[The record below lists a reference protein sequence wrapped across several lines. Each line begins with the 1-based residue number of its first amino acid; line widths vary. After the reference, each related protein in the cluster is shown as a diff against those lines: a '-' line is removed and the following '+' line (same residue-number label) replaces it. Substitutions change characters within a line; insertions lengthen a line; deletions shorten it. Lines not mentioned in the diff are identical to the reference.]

1 MRGLKKF
8 TSLLLALFIVVGNIV
23 PAFADEIVKSN
34 EKNVVEQSSQ
44 SNEENQN
51 IEGKKTESEETF
63 EKENSDKSDSKSLEN
78 KNLTSPL
85 EKSTTLQ
92 KAPVEPGWGENRVIV
107 QVNLHGLKGKEFNF
121 SKIFPKEK
129 FPNGPSIEVIH
140 FNEDTFE
147 DELIGKEKFT
157 LQNTRLDLGIHQQV
171 KIDDFEISLDDES
184 SDKHEGKIIENQ
196 SNRSGGHDGTS
207 VFNYDIYEVQN
218 TNAKFKTIDKDG
230 KTIENPTNLTVTYQL
245 GDKLKANQKLTSAI
259 NEEKDMLEGER
270 FKSSKW
276 EGNYDGTNMP
286 EVSLENTQNGYFLD
300 GDYAYKILDQKQ
312 KDDDKS
318 NPLEV
323 TLIRKQKVIKG
334 GEHPKYKDPISGK
347 EIDDPDYVKVEF
359 KVNDHGSID
368 SGESVYWVLKDLDIK
383 DSIKAPKVKLE
394 YGYGLKGWKPWFKTE
409 NQKYSQDT
417 THVAIIDKIKYFDYL
432 TFSGDVTT
440 NRLTFHDA
448 SRLNLIGFVDK
459 YGIYKE
465 EQIKSFIDFEDTE
478 DKVRVTLE
486 NGVIKR
492 PGVKELKVPFQMKV
506 DKSFGD
512 DILNTPEKQLV
523 RETTFF
529 ANDIYGNTSWYG
541 IRYTIKNQN
550 TKGTVTPKEK
560 ETLRYVALTKE
571 EIYEAVKNGEFV
583 YNDGV
588 PDQNKSGKN
597 ALHREVECENLLNP
611 EKVKKFNISDEDY
624 KKLDF
629 SKLGYQEVPVTIT
642 YLDNSKS
649 TVNVKIKIKENVPTG
664 IIDNNYQM
672 PKILLLVGFIGVFVS
687 VINFRK
693 KFLKNYE

>member
-207 VFNYDIYEVQN
+207 VFNYDIYKVQN

-478 DKVRVTLE
+478 DKGLTL
-486 NGVIKR
+486 
-492 PGVKELKVPFQMKV
+492 
-506 DKSFGD
+506 
-512 DILNTPEKQLV
+512 
-523 RETTFF
+523 
-529 ANDIYGNTSWYG
+529 
-541 IRYTIKNQN
+541 
-550 TKGTVTPKEK
+550 
-560 ETLRYVALTKE
+560 
-571 EIYEAVKNGEFV
+571 
-583 YNDGV
+583 
-588 PDQNKSGKN
+588 
-597 ALHREVECENLLNP
+597 
-611 EKVKKFNISDEDY
+611 
-624 KKLDF
+624 
-629 SKLGYQEVPVTIT
+629 
-642 YLDNSKS
+642 
-649 TVNVKIKIKENVPTG
+649 
-664 IIDNNYQM
+664 
-672 PKILLLVGFIGVFVS
+672 
-687 VINFRK
+687 
-693 KFLKNYE
+693 

>member
-207 VFNYDIYEVQN
+207 VFNYDIYKVQN

-597 ALHREVECENLLNP
+597 ALHREVEGENLLNP

>member
-8 TSLLLALFIVVGNIV
+8 TSLLLALFIVLGNIV
-23 PAFADEIVKSN
+23 PAFADEIVESKD
-34 EKNVVEQSSQ
+34 KNVVEQNSQ

-78 KNLTSPL
+78 KNFTSTS
-85 EKSTTLQ
+85 EKSTTFQ
-92 KAPVEPGWGENRVIV
+92 RAPVEPGWGENRVIV

-121 SKIFPKEK
+121 DKIFPKEK
-129 FPNGPSIEVIH
+129 FPDGPSIEVIH
-140 FNEDTFE
+140 FDEDTFE

-157 LQNTRLDLGIHQQV
+157 LQNTRLDIGIHQQV
-171 KIDDFEISLDDES
+171 KIDDFEIYLDDNSTEN
-184 SDKHEGKIIENQ
+184 HEGKIIE
-196 SNRSGGHDGTS
+196 SRSSRSGGSDGTS

-218 TNAKFKTIDKDG
+218 TNAKFKTVDKDG
-230 KTIENPTNLTVTYQL
+230 NTIDNSTNLTVTYTL
-245 GDKLKANQKLTSAI
+245 GDKTKASQKLTSSFDD
-259 NEEKDMLEGER
+259 EKDMLEKES
-270 FKSSKW
+270 FSSFKW

-286 EVSLENTQNGYFLD
+286 KVSLENTQNGYFLD

-323 TLIRKQKVIKG
+323 TLIKKQKVIKG
-334 GEHPKYKDPISGK
+334 GEHPKYKDPTSGK
-347 EIDDPDYVKVEF
+347 EVDDPDYVKVEF

-440 NRLTFHDA
+440 NRLTFTDG
-448 SRLNLIGFVDK
+448 SRLKLIGLVDE
-459 YGIYKE
+459 YGIYKRD
-465 EQIKSFIDFEDTE
+465 QIKSYVDFEKTPE
-478 DKVRVTLE
+478 RVRVTMTNGLVE
-486 NGVIKR
+486 N
-492 PGVKELKVPFQMKV
+492 PGVGELEVPFQMKV
-506 DKSFGD
+506 DDSFGN
-512 DILNTPEKQLV
+512 DILKTQKKELV

-529 ANDIYGNTSWYG
+529 AKDIYGNTSWFG
-541 IRYTIKNQN
+541 IRYTIKTQN

-560 ETLRYVALTKE
+560 ETFKDIALTKE
-571 EIYEAVKNGEFV
+571 EIYEAVKNGEFA
-583 YNDGV
+583 YNESV
-588 PDQNKSGKN
+588 PKQNKSGDN
-597 ALHREVECENLLNP
+597 ALHREVEGKNLLNP
-611 EKVKKFNISDEDY
+611 DKVKEFNISDEDY
-624 KKLDF
+624 KKIDF
-629 SKLGYQEVPVTIT
+629 SKLGEQEVPVTIT

-649 TVNVKIKIKENVPTG
+649 TVNVKIKIKDNVPTG

-672 PKILLLVGFIGVFVS
+672 PKILLFVGAIGVFVS
-687 VINFRK
+687 VINFK
-693 KFLKNYE
+693 KKILKNYE

>member
-323 TLIRKQKVIKG
+323 TLIKKQKVIKG
-334 GEHPKYKDPISGK
+334 GERPKYIDPISGK
-347 EIDDPDYVKVEF
+347 EVDDPDYVKVEF

-409 NQKYSQDT
+409 NQRYSQDT

-465 EQIKSFIDFEDTE
+465 EQIKGFIDFEDTE

-560 ETLRYVALTKE
+560 ETLRYVALSKE
-571 EIYEAVKNGEFV
+571 EIYKAVEDGEFT
-583 YNDGV
+583 YNEGV
-588 PDQNKSGKN
+588 PEQNKSGSN
-597 ALHREVECENLLNP
+597 ALHRLVEGKNLLNP
-611 EKVKKFNISDEDY
+611 EKVKDFNISDEDY
-624 KKLDF
+624 KNIDF
-629 SKLGYQEVPVTIT
+629 SKLGYQKVPVTIT

-649 TVNVKIKIKENVPTG
+649 NVDVTIKITENVPTG
-664 IIDNNYQM
+664 LTNDKN
-672 PKILLLVGFIGVFVS
+672 PSKILLFVGFVGIVVS
-687 VINFRK
+687 VINFK
-693 KFLKNYE
+693 KKILKNYD

>member
-1 MRGLKKF
+1 M
-8 TSLLLALFIVVGNIV
+8 
-23 PAFADEIVKSN
+23 
-34 EKNVVEQSSQ
+34 
-44 SNEENQN
+44 
-51 IEGKKTESEETF
+51 
-63 EKENSDKSDSKSLEN
+63 
-78 KNLTSPL
+78 
-85 EKSTTLQ
+85 
-92 KAPVEPGWGENRVIV
+92 
-107 QVNLHGLKGKEFNF
+107 
-121 SKIFPKEK
+121 
-129 FPNGPSIEVIH
+129 
-140 FNEDTFE
+140 
-147 DELIGKEKFT
+147 
-157 LQNTRLDLGIHQQV
+157 
-171 KIDDFEISLDDES
+171 
-184 SDKHEGKIIENQ
+184 
-196 SNRSGGHDGTS
+196 
-207 VFNYDIYEVQN
+207 
-218 TNAKFKTIDKDG
+218 
-230 KTIENPTNLTVTYQL
+230 
-245 GDKLKANQKLTSAI
+245 
-259 NEEKDMLEGER
+259 
-270 FKSSKW
+270 
-276 EGNYDGTNMP
+276 
-286 EVSLENTQNGYFLD
+286 
-300 GDYAYKILDQKQ
+300 
-312 KDDDKS
+312 
-318 NPLEV
+318 
-323 TLIRKQKVIKG
+323 
-334 GEHPKYKDPISGK
+334 
-347 EIDDPDYVKVEF
+347 
-359 KVNDHGSID
+359 
-368 SGESVYWVLKDLDIK
+368 
-383 DSIKAPKVKLE
+383 
-394 YGYGLKGWKPWFKTE
+394 
-409 NQKYSQDT
+409 
-417 THVAIIDKIKYFDYL
+417 
-432 TFSGDVTT
+432 
-440 NRLTFHDA
+440 
-448 SRLNLIGFVDK
+448 NLIGFVDK

-597 ALHREVECENLLNP
+597 ALHREVEGENLLNP

-672 PKILLLVGFIGVFVS
+672 PKNLLLVGFI
-687 VINFRK
+687 
-693 KFLKNYE
+693 

>member
-44 SNEENQN
+44 SNEENQKN
-51 IEGKKTESEETF
+51 EDSKDEKVDNKSPT
-63 EKENSDKSDSKSLEN
+63 EKENDDKSLEN

-85 EKSTTLQ
+85 GKSTTLQ

-121 SKIFPKEK
+121 DKIFPKEK
-129 FPNGPSIEVIH
+129 IPDGPSIEVIH

-171 KIDDFEISLDDES
+171 KIDDFEICLDDNSTEN
-184 SDKHEGKIIENQ
+184 HEGKIIESQ
-196 SNRSGGHDGTS
+196 SSRSGGSDGTS

-218 TNAKFKTIDKDG
+218 TNAKFKTVDKDG
-230 KTIENPTNLTVTYQL
+230 NTIDNSTNLTVTYTL
-245 GDKLKANQKLTSAI
+245 GDKTKASQKLTTSFDD
-259 NEEKDMLEGER
+259 EKDMLEKESFSS
-270 FKSSKW
+270 FKW
-276 EGNYDGTNMP
+276 RGNYDGTNMP
-286 EVSLENTQNGYFLD
+286 KVSLENTQNGYFLD

-323 TLIRKQKVIKG
+323 TLIRKEKVIKG
-334 GEHPKYKDPISGK
+334 GERPKYKDPISG
-347 EIDDPDYVKVEF
+347 EEVDDPDYVKVEF
-359 KVNDHGSID
+359 KVNEHGLID

-394 YGYGLKGWKPWFKTE
+394 YGYGLKGWKPWFNTE
-409 NQKYSQDT
+409 TQKYSQDT

-440 NRLTFHDA
+440 NRLTFKDG
-448 SRLNLIGFVDK
+448 SRLKLIGLVDE
-459 YGIYKE
+459 YGIYKRD
-465 EQIKSFIDFEDTE
+465 QIKSYIDFQETPE
-478 DKVRVTLE
+478 RVRVTMTNGLVE
-486 NGVIKR
+486 N
-492 PGVKELKVPFQMKV
+492 PGVGELEVPFQMKV
-506 DKSFGD
+506 DNSFGN
-512 DILNTPEKQLV
+512 DILETQKKELV

-529 ANDIYGNTSWYG
+529 AKDIYGNTSWFG
-541 IRYTIKNQN
+541 IRYTIQNQN

-597 ALHREVECENLLNP
+597 ALHREVEGENLLNP
-611 EKVKKFNISDEDY
+611 AKVKEFNISDEDY
-624 KKLDF
+624 KKIDF
-629 SKLGYQEVPVTIT
+629 SKLGKQEVPVTIT

-649 TVNVKIKIKENVPTG
+649 PVNVKIKIKKNVPTG
-664 IIDNNYQM
+664 LRSDNNNSS
-672 PKILLLVGFIGVFVS
+672 KILLFVGFVGIVVS
-687 VINFRK
+687 LINFRK